1 MPQCLFQ
8 ILGEPAEKGDCY
20 EFKSVEVKQTA
31 FRIDGVFVPKP
42 GSGEDTVIFV
52 EVQFQKDEQFYGRLF
67 CEIMM
72 YLAQNPDVEN
82 WRAIAVY
89 PRQSI
94 APEFSRKY
102 RALTQSDQFQEI
114 YLEDFLGM
122 SSEEIG
128 IQLMQLIVSPKK
140 KTSEYLNELV
150 VSLEDR
156 TTPNRQGIID
166 LAVTIMVYKFENL
179 TREEIESMF
188 TTNDLKQTRFYQ
200 DVFEE
205 GREEG
210 IEQGREEGLR
220 RAVAES
226 LQRERA
232 LLVKQLTRKLGEL
245 SPEVIESVEGLVFE
259 ELDILAEKLF
269 DFEQVGDLEIWLQ
282 ELSENRANEQ

>member
-1 MPQCLFQ
+1 
-8 ILGEPAEKGDCY
+8 
-20 EFKSVEVKQTA
+20 
-31 FRIDGVFVPKP
+31 
-42 GSGEDTVIFV
+42 
-52 EVQFQKDEQFYGRLF
+52 
-67 CEIMM
+67 
-72 YLAQNPDVEN
+72 
-82 WRAIAVY
+82 
-89 PRQSI
+89 
-94 APEFSRKY
+94 
-102 RALTQSDQFQEI
+102 
-114 YLEDFLGM
+114 
-122 SSEEIG
+122 
-128 IQLMQLIVSPKK
+128 
-140 KTSEYLNELV
+140 
-150 VSLEDR
+150 
-156 TTPNRQGIID
+156 
-166 LAVTIMVYKFENL
+166 
-179 TREEIESMF
+179 MF